1 MRRAGTN
8 NAPMLNLAEFG
19 KDNIMIVKPLT
30 IVMLPF

>member
-1 MRRAGTN
+1 MN
-8 NAPMLNLAEFG
+8 NAPMLNLAKSG